1 MDTLCFD
8 FFVDVV
14 TLLVGVVFLRMLPLL
29 AGLGLLCTDFMDALS
44 LPVVGSLS
52 VVGTLLGMA

>member
-29 AGLGLLCTDFMDALS
+29 TGLGLLRTDFMDALS
-44 LPVVGSLS
+44 LPVVGSL
-52 VVGTLLGMA
+52 VGVA